1 MTLSGFQRGGP
12 SELPTTVATPHGIY
26 KRKYHL
32 RALFQSIA
40 FIALLGGYHMYNKL
54 QGPAGGLDPTSRQ
67 QEQHSHLKVEQHRR
81 LSMANAAEEGDIGA
95 ASLEWEHELGTHAD
109 LLMDNFDY
117 DNGRHLQENVTI
129 RKTCDEL
136 EIAEPGWWTAFYAIG
151 VLYMFLAIAI
161 VCDEFFVEALEEI
174 SSERHMN
181 IDKDVAG
188 ATLMA
193 AGGSAPELFTNL
205 FGTFDESEIGFGTIL
220 GSAAFNVLLVIAA
233 CSMAAKETLDL
244 TWWPLFRDCSY
255 YAINLIVLAIFVGVS
270 SPDIIE
276 AWEAALLFLMYIGY
290 VLIMW
295 KNRAIHKSLT
305 GKELVSQELND
316 DTSEGEDE
324 SGNFESVKEKF
335 DALSKDDNGAITEE
349 QLRELLTTIS
359 AEDAAFKMDEAVSS
373 IQHSH
378 DGDVTTWEHFVDWY
392 RSSIFFE
399 RAKAVAD
406 EENDPIWAALK
417 FPDDASA
424 LGKFWHLIQLPII
437 VALTFTTP
445 DVRRPGMGNWCY
457 LSFLI
462 AILWIGVFA
471 YFMVGW
477 TEIIGNT
484 IGVPHV
490 VMGYTVLAA
499 GTSVP
504 DLLSSVIVTRQGSGD
519 MAISSSIGS
528 NIFDITV
535 GLPIPW
541 LIYMAFPDRPNTIA
555 VSFPT
560 AGMFYIFLCIT
571 VMFLGSHKLRLFCE
585 ITD

>member
-1 MTLSGFQRGGP
+1 MP
-12 SELPTTVATPHGIY
+12 SQAV
-26 KRKYHL
+26 
-32 RALFQSIA
+32 
-40 FIALLGGYHMYNKL
+40 
-54 QGPAGGLDPTSRQ
+54 SRQ
-67 QEQHSHLKVEQHRR
+67 QRESDNDQSHYLKAFPLEQHRR
-81 LSMANAAEEGDIGA
+81 LSTTMNDAEDSSSDLGLNWEQLDLGITTDNAAANANEVPGMIKFD
-95 ASLEWEHELGTHAD
+95 S
-109 LLMDNFDY
+109 DNLNRY
-117 DNGRHLQENVTI
+117 LQENDTNSSIVA
-129 RKTCDEL
+129 CDEL
-136 EIAEPGWWTAFYAIG
+136 EIAEPGWKTILYAVG

-174 SSERHMN
+174 SSDRHMN
-181 IDKDVAG
+181 IDEDVAG

-233 CSMAAKETLDL
+233 CSFAARETLDL

-255 YAINLIVLAIFVGVS
+255 YALNLIVLVIFVGVT

-276 AWEAALLFLMYIGY
+276 VWEAVVLFLMYIGY

-295 KNRAIHKSLT
+295 KNRELHKTLT
-305 GKELVSQELND
+305 GKELNPQELND
-316 DTSEGEDE
+316 DNTSEGEDE
-324 SGNFESVKEKF
+324 SKILEGVKEKF
-335 DALSKDDNGAITEE
+335 DALSSDDTDGGISEE
-349 QLRELLTTIS
+349 QLRGLLTTIS
-359 AEDAAFKMDEAVSS
+359 AEETEFKVDEAIES
-373 IQHSH
+373 IKENQ
-378 DGDVTTWEHFVDWY
+378 DGEITKWENFEVWY
-392 RSSIFFE
+392 RTSVFFK
-399 RAKAVAD
+399 RAKAAGEE
-406 EENDPIWAALK
+406 EENDPLW
-417 FPDDASA
+417 SA
-424 LGKFWHLIQLPII
+424 LYFPEDSGISGKFWHLLQLPILF
-437 VALTFTTP
+437 ALTFTTP

-457 LSFLI
+457 ASFFV

-471 YFMVGW
+471 YFMVTW

-504 DLLSSVIVTRQGSGD
+504 DLISSVIVTRQGSGD

-541 LIYMAFPDRPNTIA
+541 LIFIAFPDRPNTISIESGNIWISIF
-555 VSFPT
+555 VFL
-560 AGMFYIFLCIT
+560 GMLVLVVATIHFEGWRLTKRLGCVMIVFYIAFLVQAIVLELPFDAC
-571 VMFLGSHKLRLFCE
+571 V
-585 ITD
+585 